1 MKTARMSTKFW
12 NIPRKEP
19 GRNYATCL
27 TAEDDFT
34 LDNKGQIPEIIWK
47 IIKKYCNSMNCYK
60 LGENNRFPEVFKA
73 ELDSGVDLVRRRRRR
88 VAAATPAL
96 NGETHYT
103 Q

>member
-1 MKTARMSTKFW
+1 MSTKFW
-12 NIPRKEP
+12 NMPRKEP

-27 TAEDDFT
+27 TAEDDFP
-34 LDNKGQIPEIIWK
+34 LGNKEQIPEIIWK
-47 IIKKYCNSMNCYK
+47 IIKNIVIQLIVTNW
-60 LGENNRFPEVFKA
+60 GENNRFPEVFKA